1 MTSALKR
8 HDDGTLELAIILPWD
23 IVSKEHDETVTRL
36 IEQVE
41 VKGFRKGKAPREIA
55 EKQLDNAKVYE
66 EAIRHLVP
74 EAYEKAIKEHT
85 IRPIMQPD
93 IHLKKA
99 KEGETWEVVMYTC
112 EKPTVDIS
120 SYKSIVQKA
129 RGELK
134 KDLPAQAGDLWIP
147 GKDAK
152 NEKKEESADE
162 KKQKQL
168 NAVLDALLKEIDI
181 KIPGILL
188 TEDVNRRLST
198 FLDQLTKLG
207 LTIDTYCKSKG
218 TTPDELRKQYENEA
232 RNTYKLEFVLE
243 EIADN
248 EKVTVN
254 DKEIEDVITKTS
266 DPKEKKALQQNKY
279 YIASLLRRQKTL
291 DKLLSL

>member
-1 MTSALKR
+1 MVSQLKR
-8 HDDGTLELAIILPWD
+8 HDDGTLELTITLPWD
-23 IVSKEHDETVTRL
+23 VISKERDETVTRF

-41 VKGFRKGKAPREIA
+41 VKGFRKGKAPRELA

-74 EAYEKAIKEHT
+74 DAYEKAIKEHT
-85 IRPIMQPD
+85 VHPIMQPD

-99 KEGETWEVVMYTC
+99 KEQEPWEVVMYTC
-112 EKPTVDIS
+112 EKPEINIAN
-120 SYKSIVQKA
+120 YKEVVQKA
-129 RGELK
+129 RGEMK
-134 KDLPAQAGDLWIP
+134 KDELILP
-147 GKDAK
+147 GKELQND
-152 NEKKEESADE
+152 KKESADE

-168 NAVLDALLKEIDI
+168 NAILDALLKEIEI

-207 LTIDTYCKSKG
+207 LTIDAYCKSKG
-218 TTPDELRKQYENEA
+218 ISPDQLRKQYEDEA
-232 RNTYKLEFVLE
+232 RNTYKLEFILE
-243 EIADN
+243 EIAEA
-248 EKVTVN
+248 EKVTV
-254 DKEIEDVITKTS
+254 DDPEIEAVITKTA
-266 DPKEKKALQQNKY
+266 DPKEREALQHNKY

>member
-1 MTSALKR
+1 MTSSLKR
-8 HDDGTLELAIILPWD
+8 HDDGTLEITISLPWD
-23 IVSKEHDETVTRL
+23 VISKERDETVTKL

-41 VKGFRKGKAPREIA
+41 VKGFRKGKAPQELA

-74 EAYEKAIKEHT
+74 EAYEMAIKEQSIH
-85 IRPIMQPD
+85 PIMQPD

-99 KEGETWEVVMYTC
+99 KEGEAWEVVMYTC
-112 EKPTVDIS
+112 EKPEVNIAK
-120 SYKSIVQKA
+120 YKEVVQLA
-129 RGELK
+129 RGEMK
-134 KDLPAQAGDLWIP
+134 KDELILP
-147 GKDAK
+147 GKEPK
-152 NEKKEESADE
+152 NDKESADE

-181 KIPGILL
+181 KIPGILP

-218 TTPDELRKQYENEA
+218 ITADQLRKQYEDEA
-232 RNTYKLEFVLE
+232 RNTYKLEFILE
-243 EIADN
+243 EIAEA
-248 EKVTVN
+248 EKVTVG
-254 DKEIEDVITKTS
+254 DGEIEAVITKTA
-266 DPKEKKALQQNKY
+266 DPKEREALQHNKY

>member
-1 MTSALKR
+1 MTSSLKR
-8 HDDGTLELAIILPWD
+8 DDDGTLEITLSLPWD
-23 IVSKEHDETVTRL
+23 IISKERNETVTKL

-41 VKGFRKGKAPREIA
+41 VKGFRKGKAPRELA

-74 EAYEKAIKEHT
+74 DAYEKAIKEQS

-99 KEGETWEVVMYTC
+99 KEGEAWEVVMYTC
-112 EKPTVDIS
+112 EKPEIAVS
-120 SYKSIVQKA
+120 KYKEIIQKA

-134 KDLPAQAGDLWIP
+134 KDDLFIP
-147 GKDAK
+147 GKSPVE
-152 NEKKEESADE
+152 EKKESPDE

-168 NAVLDALLKEIDI
+168 NAILDALLKEIEI

-218 TTPDELRKQYENEA
+218 ITADQLRKQYEDEA
-232 RNTYKLEFVLE
+232 RNTYKLEFILE
-243 EIADN
+243 EIAEA
-248 EKVTVN
+248 EKVTVG
-254 DKEIEDVITKTS
+254 DGEIEAVITKTA
-266 DPKEKKALQQNKY
+266 DPKEREALQHNKY

>member
-1 MTSALKR
+1 MTSSLKR
-8 HDDGTLELAIILPWD
+8 HDDGTLEITITLPWEV
-23 IVSKEHDETVTRL
+23 VSKEHAETVTKF

-41 VKGFRKGKAPREIA
+41 VKGFRKGKAPRELA

-74 EAYEKAIKEHT
+74 DAYETAIKEQK

-99 KEGETWEVVMYTC
+99 KEGEAWEVVMYTC
-112 EKPTVDIS
+112 EKPEVDIKK
-120 SYKSIVQKA
+120 YKEVVQRA
-129 RGELK
+129 RGEMK
-134 KDLPAQAGDLWIP
+134 KDELILP
-147 GKDAK
+147 GKEPQSD
-152 NEKKEESADE
+152 KKETADE

-198 FLDQLTKLG
+198 FVDQLTKLG

-218 TTPDELRKQYENEA
+218 ITPDQLRKQYEDEA
-232 RNTYKLEFVLE
+232 RNTYKLEFILE
-243 EIADN
+243 EVAEN
-248 EKVTVN
+248 EKVTVG
-254 DKEIEDVITKTS
+254 DSEIEAVITKTA
-266 DPKEKKALQQNKY
+266 DAKEREALQHNKY